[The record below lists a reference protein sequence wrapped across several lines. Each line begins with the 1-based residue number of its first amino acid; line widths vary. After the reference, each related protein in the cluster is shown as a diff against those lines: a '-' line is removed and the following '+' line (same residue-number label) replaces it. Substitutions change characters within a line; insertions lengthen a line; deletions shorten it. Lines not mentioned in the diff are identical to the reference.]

1 VFLLPDGTAIVQF
14 VNFAIF
20 FAILSVVFL
29 RPVSAALKKRREY
42 INGLTADYDKYQAE
56 ANALRRQAD
65 DARAAA
71 RRDAEL
77 TIAKGRADT
86 SNATADLASDY
97 AGRASQT
104 MEEAQKTVAGELDAA
119 RAGEDAT
126 VRGLADLMLEKTVPG
141 AAK

>member
-1 VFLLPDGTAIVQF
+1 MFLLPDGTMIVQT

-29 RPVSAALKKRREY
+29 RPVSAAIKKRRAY
-42 INGLTADYDKYQAE
+42 IDGLTADYDTYQAE
-56 ANALRRQAD
+56 ANALRKQAD

-77 TIAKGRADT
+77 TIAKGRAET
-86 SNATADLASDY
+86 SNATADLAGEY
-97 AGRASQT
+97 AGRVSQT
-104 MEEAQKTVAGELDAA
+104 IEETQKTVAGELDAA
-119 RAGEDAT
+119 RAGQDAT
-126 VRGLADLMLEKTVPG
+126 VRSLADLMLEKTVPG

>member
-1 VFLLPDGTAIVQF
+1 MFLLPDGTMLIQF

-29 RPVSAALKKRREY
+29 RPVGAALKKRREY

-77 TIAKGRADT
+77 TIAKRRADT
-86 SNATADLASDY
+86 SDATADLASDY
-97 AGRASQT
+97 AARASQT

-126 VRGLADLMLEKTVPG
+126 VRSLADLMLEKTVPG

>member
-1 VFLLPDGTAIVQF
+1 MFLLPDGTMIVQTI
-14 VNFAIF
+14 NFAIF

-71 RRDAEL
+71 RRDAEM

-86 SNATADLASDY
+86 SNATADLASEY

-126 VRGLADLMLEKTVPG
+126 VRSLADLMLEKTVPG
-141 AAK
+141 AAG